1 MTIRS
6 SRLVSLMTVTGGLA
20 FSAGALAATAPVYA
34 PFVDMTAWPT
44 PILDQIG
51 VRNGIS
57 QFTLGFV
64 TSEGSCVP
72 SWGGVTALGSTDA
85 TGLLTSISGS
95 ITALRFQGG
104 DVSVSFGGASGTGLL
119 QSCTS
124 VSSLE
129 TAYQTVINTYK
140 LTHIDFDIEGAAIA
154 DHASVDR
161 NFAAVADLQKITSG
175 LGGTLHVT
183 VTLPVLQSGLTSDGT
198 YAVSS
203 ALSHGVSFDQVNV
216 MAMDYGGAVSDM
228 GAAAIQAV
236 SATQTQLAAL
246 LTAAGRSS
254 QAKLAWQMVGVTP
267 MIGINDASGETFS
280 LANAATL
287 NSFVTAHGVG
297 LVGIWSIGRDLP
309 CGTAQTAASPSC
321 SGVAQANYA
330 FSSQFG
336 ALGGHWGTGVVKN
349 ASYGTSS
356 GTGTGTSASGSAWSA
371 TAVYTAGGV
380 VTYQGVTYTAQW
392 WTQGDTPGVAAVWV
406 AKTGS
411 IPAVSAWS
419 SQAVYVAGSSVTYA
433 GSTYTAQW
441 WTQGDVPGSAAVW
454 LKT

>member
-1 MTIRS
+1 MTNGS
-6 SRLVSLMTVTGGLA
+6 FRLLSFLTMTGGLLLPA
-20 FSAGALAATAPVYA
+20 SGIAATASVYA

-44 PILDQIG
+44 PVLDQIG
-51 VRNGIS
+51 VRNDIS
-57 QFTLGFV
+57 QFTLAFI
-64 TSEGSCVP
+64 TSDGTCTP
-72 SWGGVTALGSTDA
+72 SWGGVVALGSTDT
-85 TGLLTSISGS
+85 TGLLASISGS
-95 ITALRFQGG
+95 VTAFRAQGG

-154 DHASVDR
+154 DHTSVDR
-161 NFAAVADLQKITSG
+161 NFAAVADLQKIVSG

-183 VTLPVLQSGLTSDGT
+183 ITLPVLQSGLTSDGM

-203 ALSHGVSFDQVNV
+203 ALSHGVAFDQVNV

-236 SATQTQLAAL
+236 SATKTQLVTL
-246 LTAAGRSS
+246 LTAAGETS

-267 MIGINDASGETFS
+267 MIGINDVAAETFS
-280 LANAATL
+280 LANASTL
-287 NSFVTAHGVG
+287 ESFVTANGIG
-297 LVGIWSIGRDLP
+297 SVGIWSIGRDLP
-309 CGTAQTAASPSC
+309 CSTTETTASPSC

-330 FSSQFG
+330 FSSVFT

-349 ASYGTSS
+349 ANYGTS
-356 GTGTGTSASGSAWSA
+356 TGTSTPTSGSAWSA
-371 TAVYTAGGV
+371 TAVYTAGAV

-406 AKTGS
+406 AKAGS
-411 IPAVSAWS
+411 VTTISAWS
-419 SQAVYVAGSSVTYA
+419 SQTVYVAGNSVTYA

-454 LKT
+454 KKN